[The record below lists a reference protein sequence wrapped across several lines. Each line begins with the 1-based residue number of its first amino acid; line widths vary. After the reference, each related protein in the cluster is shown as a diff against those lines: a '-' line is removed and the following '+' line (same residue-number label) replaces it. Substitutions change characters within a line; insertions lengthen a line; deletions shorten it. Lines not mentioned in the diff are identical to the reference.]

1 MDAANNKAYLAAGEL
16 RLAFLAV
23 SSETN
28 VLNGIAKAV
37 RLSRTIAR
45 APSG

>member
-1 MDAANNKAYLAAGEL
+1 MDAADNKAFLAAGEL
-16 RLAFLAV
+16 SVALLAV

-37 RLSRTIAR
+37 RFSRTIAR